1 LSCPQP
7 LKGTAG
13 AGDLIVMSASALAAI
28 WIAALLPGTAVI
40 VLVLVKRAAA
50 SHELEGAVPAAEA
63 ALPPVSDAQA
73 QSGNGSNLSHELL
86 LLRMSHD
93 LRSPLGSLVTL
104 CQLLVE
110 GDAGPLSMK
119 QRQYVE
125 VIRRSGQ
132 SVLGLVDDILDL
144 AAVESGR
151 SDVDVQTV
159 DLAAMVRQVAE
170 NHEAMGREKEIPVQV
185 SLRRESLPASADE
198 KRLRHL
204 LERMVEYLLSVTEQ
218 GYVELAVDDGDGKAV
233 VRVRNTHDGLSE
245 SARHTLALAYQDGG
259 HDADDSDEGQAPLPI
274 AIAARLARRIGLP
287 IEVRTGGEEG
297 LSLELSVPLA
307 EAGAR
312 VSPDAARP
320 RHAAGARILLV
331 DDDAAERSHVASRL
345 EEGGYAVTVAAS
357 GSEGL
362 ALLRDGH
369 FEAVVLDLV
378 MPGMSGLEVLR
389 AARSD
394 ERLAMLPFVVLSALY
409 ITRGERSVLGPAVAS
424 IVRKGDGTAD
434 ELLRALDR
442 ALAPAA
448 QPHAIGDGR
457 HA

>member
-1 LSCPQP
+1 
-7 LKGTAG
+7 
-13 AGDLIVMSASALAAI
+13 MSASALAAI

-40 VLVLVKRAAA
+40 VLVLVKRAAV
-50 SHELEGAVPAAEA
+50 SHDQGHHHDDEARPSDGAANPPAAHNGG
-63 ALPPVSDAQA
+63 PR
-73 QSGNGSNLSHELL
+73 SGDGSELSHDLL

-93 LRSPLGSLVTL
+93 LRGPLGSLVTL

-132 SVLGLVDDILDL
+132 SVLAMVDDILDL

-151 SDVDVQTV
+151 SDVEVGTF
-159 DLAAMVRQVAE
+159 DLAALVRQVAE
-170 NHEAMGREKEIPVQV
+170 NHEAAGRDKGIPVQV
-185 SLRRESLPASADE
+185 SLPREPLPASADE

-204 LERMVEYLLSVTEQ
+204 LERMVEHLLSATEH
-218 GYVELAVDDGDGKAV
+218 GYVEIAVDEAGGNGV

-245 SARHTLALAYQDGG
+245 SARRTLALAYQDGQDG
-259 HDADDSDEGQAPLPI
+259 DDNDEGATPLPI
-274 AIAARLARRIGLP
+274 AVAAHLARRIGLP
-287 IEVRTGGEEG
+287 IEVRTGDDEG

-312 VSPDAARP
+312 LSPEVARP

-331 DDDAAERSHVASRL
+331 DDDAAERLHVTARL
-345 EEGGYAVTVAAS
+345 EEVGHAVTAASS

-362 ALLRDGH
+362 ARLREGQFD
-369 FEAVVLDLV
+369 AVVLDLV
-378 MPGMSGLEVLR
+378 MPGLSGLEVLR
-389 AARSD
+389 AARTD
-394 ERLAMLPFVVLSALY
+394 QRLADLPFVVLSALY
-409 ITRGERSVLGPAVAS
+409 MTRSERAVLGPSVAS
-424 IVRKGDGTAD
+424 VVRKGDGTAD

-442 ALAPAA
+442 ALAPAT

>member
-1 LSCPQP
+1 M
-7 LKGTAG
+7 
-13 AGDLIVMSASALAAI
+13 GDLIAMSASALAAI
-28 WIAALLPGTAVI
+28 WIAALLPGTVVI
-40 VLVLVKRAAA
+40 VLVLVKRASA
-50 SHELEGAVPAAEA
+50 SHDLVDARPKADLAAPAAPDA
-63 ALPPVSDAQA
+63 APE
-73 QSGNGSNLSHELL
+73 SGNGAQLSHDLL

-144 AAVESGR
+144 TAVESGR
-151 SDVDVQTV
+151 SEVDVDTV
-159 DLAAMVRQVAE
+159 DLAGLVRQVAE
-170 NHEAMGREKEIPVQV
+170 SHEAVGREKGIPVQV
-185 SLRRESLPASADE
+185 SLGRESLPASADE

-204 LERMVEYLLSVTEQ
+204 LERMVEYLLSTTEH
-218 GYVELAVDDGDGKAV
+218 GYVEIAVDDTAGKAT

-245 SARHTLALAYQDGG
+245 SARRTLALAYHDG
-259 HDADDSDEGQAPLPI
+259 DDGDQADEGETPLPI

-287 IEVRTGGEEG
+287 IQVRTGNEEG
-297 LSLELSVPLA
+297 LSLELAVPLA

-312 VSPDAARP
+312 ISPDATRP
-320 RHAAGARILLV
+320 RHAAGAKILLV
-331 DDDAAERSHVASRL
+331 DDDAAERSHVTTRL
-345 EEGGYAVTVAAS
+345 EEDGYAVTAAAS

-362 ALLRDGH
+362 ALLRDGQ
-369 FEAVVLDLV
+369 FDAVVLDLV

-394 ERLAMLPFVVLSALY
+394 ERLALLPFVVLSALY
-409 ITRGERSVLGPAVAS
+409 ITRSERNVLGPAVAS
-424 IVRKGDGTAD
+424 VVRKGDGTAD

-442 ALAPAA
+442 ALAPGA

-457 HA
+457 HV

>member
-1 LSCPQP
+1 MRPV
-7 LKGTAG
+7 
-13 AGDLIVMSASALAAI
+13 VMSASALAAI

-40 VLVLVKRAAA
+40 VLVLVKRAAT
-50 SHELEGAVPAAEA
+50 SHDQDNRPDDARPSAEAVPPAAGHNGG
-63 ALPPVSDAQA
+63 AQN
-73 QSGNGSNLSHELL
+73 GNSADLSHDLL

-151 SDVDVQTV
+151 SEVDVDTL
-159 DLAAMVRQVAE
+159 DLAALARQVAE
-170 NHEAMGREKEIPVQV
+170 SHEAAGREKGIPIQV
-185 SLRRESLPASADE
+185 SLRHESLPATADE

-204 LERMVEYLLSVTEQ
+204 LERMVEYLLSTTEH
-218 GYVELAVDDGDGKAV
+218 GYVEIAVDDADGKAM

-245 SARHTLALAYQDGG
+245 SARRTLALAYQDG
-259 HDADDSDEGQAPLPI
+259 DDSDEGATPLPI

-287 IEVRTGGEEG
+287 IEVRTGDEEG

-331 DDDAAERSHVASRL
+331 DDDGAERSHVTSRL
-345 EEGGYAVTVAAS
+345 EEGGYAVTAAAS

-369 FEAVVLDLV
+369 FDAVVLDLV

-394 ERLAMLPFVVLSALY
+394 ERLAVLPFVVLSALY
-409 ITRGERSVLGPAVAS
+409 ITRSERSVLGPAVAS
-424 IVRKGDGTAD
+424 VVRKGDGTAD

-448 QPHAIGDGR
+448 PHAIGDGR

>member
-1 LSCPQP
+1 
-7 LKGTAG
+7 
-13 AGDLIVMSASALAAI
+13 MSASALAAI

-40 VLVLVKRAAA
+40 VLVLVKRAATSRDQDNRTDDA
-50 SHELEGAVPAAEA
+50 QLKAALGPPPAAHDGG
-63 ALPPVSDAQA
+63 PQA
-73 QSGNGSNLSHELL
+73 GNGSHLTQDLL

-151 SDVDVQTV
+151 SDVEVDTL
-159 DLAAMVRQVAE
+159 DLAALVRQVADG
-170 NHEAMGREKEIPVQV
+170 HEAAGREKGIPVQV

-204 LERMVEYLLSVTEQ
+204 LERMVEYLLSTTEH
-218 GYVELAVDDGDGKAV
+218 GYVEIAVEDAADKAV

-245 SARHTLALAYQDGG
+245 SARSTLALAYQDG
-259 HDADDSDEGQAPLPI
+259 DDSDEGAAPLPI

-287 IEVRTGGEEG
+287 IEVRTGAEEG

-312 VSPDAARP
+312 VSANATRP
-320 RHAAGARILLV
+320 RHAAGARILLI
-331 DDDAAERSHVASRL
+331 DDDAAERSHVTSRL
-345 EEGGYAVTVAAS
+345 EEGGYAITAAAS

-362 ALLRDGH
+362 ALLRDGQ
-369 FEAVVLDLV
+369 FDAVVLDLV

-394 ERLAMLPFVVLSALY
+394 ERLAVLPFVVLSALY
-409 ITRGERSVLGPAVAS
+409 ITRSERSVLGPAVAS
-424 IVRKGDGTAD
+424 VVRKGDGTAD

>member
-1 LSCPQP
+1 MRPV
-7 LKGTAG
+7 
-13 AGDLIVMSASALAAI
+13 VMSASALAAI

-50 SHELEGAVPAAEA
+50 SHEHEHETDGRRPSDGAANQPAAA
-63 ALPPVSDAQA
+63 HNGGPPN
-73 QSGNGSNLSHELL
+73 GNGADLSHDLL

-144 AAVESGR
+144 AAIESGR
-151 SDVDVQTV
+151 SDVDVDTV
-159 DLAAMVRQVAE
+159 DLAALVRQVAE
-170 NHEAMGREKEIPVQV
+170 SHEAVGREKGIPVQV

-204 LERMVEYLLSVTEQ
+204 LERMVEYLLSTTEH
-218 GYVELAVDDGDGKAV
+218 GYVEIAVDDSAGKAV

-245 SARHTLALAYQDGG
+245 SARRSLALAYQDGG
-259 HDADDSDEGQAPLPI
+259 DSDESAVPLPI
-274 AIAARLARRIGLP
+274 AIAARLARRVGLP
-287 IEVRTGGEEG
+287 IEVHTGADEG

-307 EAGAR
+307 QAGAR
-312 VSPDAARP
+312 LAPDAARP

-331 DDDAAERSHVASRL
+331 DDDAAERSHVSARL
-345 EEGGYAVTVAAS
+345 EEGGYVITAASS

-362 ALLRDGH
+362 SLLRDGQ
-369 FEAVVLDLV
+369 FDAVVLDLV

-394 ERLAMLPFVVLSALY
+394 ERLALLPFVVLSALY
-409 ITRGERSVLGPAVAS
+409 ITRSERAVLGPAVAS
-424 IVRKGDGTAD
+424 VVRKGDGTAD

-442 ALAPAA
+442 ALGPAP
-448 QPHAIGDGR
+448 QPHTIGDGR

>member
-1 LSCPQP
+1 VRP
-7 LKGTAG
+7 A
-13 AGDLIVMSASALAAI
+13 VMSASALAAI

-40 VLVLVKRAAA
+40 VLVLVRRAAA
-50 SHELEGAVPAAEA
+50 SNDGDQNDDARPKIDAAPRPAAA
-63 ALPPVSDAQA
+63 HDGGGQD
-73 QSGNGSNLSHELL
+73 GNGSDLSHDLL

-144 AAVESGR
+144 AAIESGR
-151 SDVDVQTV
+151 SDVDVDTI

-170 NHEAMGREKEIPVQV
+170 SHEAVGREKGIPVQV

-204 LERMVEYLLSVTEQ
+204 LERMVEYLLSTTEH
-218 GYVELAVDDGDGKAV
+218 GYVEIAVEDTAGKAV
-233 VRVRNTHDGLSE
+233 VRVQNTHDGFSE
-245 SARHTLALAYQDGG
+245 SARRTLALAYQDG
-259 HDADDSDEGQAPLPI
+259 DDSDEGAAPLPI

-287 IEVRTGGEEG
+287 IEVRTGADEG
-297 LSLELSVPLA
+297 LSLALSVPLA
-307 EAGAR
+307 QAGAR
-312 VSPDAARP
+312 LSPDAARP

-331 DDDAAERSHVASRL
+331 DDDAAERLHVTARL
-345 EEGGYAVTVAAS
+345 EEGGYAVTPASS
-357 GSEGL
+357 GSEAL
-362 ALLRDGH
+362 ALLRDGQ
-369 FEAVVLDLV
+369 FDAVVLDLV

-394 ERLAMLPFVVLSALY
+394 ERLAVLPFVVLSALY
-409 ITRGERSVLGPAVAS
+409 ITRSERSVLGPAVAS
-424 IVRKGDGTAD
+424 VVRKGDGTAD

-442 ALAPAA
+442 ALVPAA

>member
-1 LSCPQP
+1 
-7 LKGTAG
+7 
-13 AGDLIVMSASALAAI
+13 MSASALAAI

-40 VLVLVKRAAA
+40 VLVLVKRAAT
-50 SHELEGAVPAAEA
+50 SRDQDRGADDAPPRAQADP
-63 ALPPVSDAQA
+63 PPVAHDGGAQK
-73 QSGNGSNLSHELL
+73 GNGSDLSHDLL

-151 SDVDVQTV
+151 SEIDVDTL
-159 DLAAMVRQVAE
+159 DLAALVRQVAE
-170 NHEAMGREKEIPVQV
+170 SHEAAGREKGIPIQV

-198 KRLRHL
+198 RRLRHL
-204 LERMVEYLLSVTEQ
+204 LERMVEYLLSTTEH
-218 GYVELAVDDGDGKAV
+218 GYVEIAVDDAADKAV

-245 SARHTLALAYQDGG
+245 SARRTLALAYQDGQEG
-259 HDADDSDEGQAPLPI
+259 GESDEGSVPLPI

-287 IEVRTGGEEG
+287 IVVRTGEEEG
-297 LSLELSVPLA
+297 LSLELAVPLA

-320 RHAAGARILLV
+320 RHAAGARILLI
-331 DDDAAERSHVASRL
+331 DDDSAERSHVTARL
-345 EEGGYAVTVAAS
+345 EEGGYAVTAASS

-362 ALLRDGH
+362 ALLRDGQ
-369 FEAVVLDLV
+369 FDAVVLDLV

-389 AARSD
+389 AARAD
-394 ERLAMLPFVVLSALY
+394 ERLAVLPFVVLSALY
-409 ITRGERSVLGPAVAS
+409 ITRSERSVLGPAVAS
-424 IVRKGDGTAD
+424 VVRKGDGTAD

>member
-1 LSCPQP
+1 
-7 LKGTAG
+7 
-13 AGDLIVMSASALAAI
+13 M
-28 WIAALLPGTAVI
+28 
-40 VLVLVKRAAA
+40 LVLVKRAAV
-50 SHELEGAVPAAEA
+50 SHDQDHHHDDARPSDGAANPPAAHNGGA
-63 ALPPVSDAQA
+63 RSGDGSD
-73 QSGNGSNLSHELL
+73 LSHDLL

-93 LRSPLGSLVTL
+93 LRGPLGSLVTL

-132 SVLGLVDDILDL
+132 SVLAMVDDILDL

-151 SDVDVQTV
+151 SDVEVGTF
-159 DLAAMVRQVAE
+159 DLAALVRQIAE
-170 NHEAMGREKEIPVQV
+170 NHEAAGRDKGIPVQV
-185 SLRRESLPASADE
+185 SMPREPLPATADE

-204 LERMVEYLLSVTEQ
+204 LERMVEHLLSATEH
-218 GYVELAVDDGDGKAV
+218 GYVEIAVDEAGGNGV

-245 SARHTLALAYQDGG
+245 SARRTLALAYQDGQDG
-259 HDADDSDEGQAPLPI
+259 QDRQDGDDSDEGATPLPI

-287 IEVRTGGEEG
+287 IEVRTGDDEG
-297 LSLELSVPLA
+297 LSLELSVRLA

-312 VSPDAARP
+312 LSPEVARP

-331 DDDAAERSHVASRL
+331 DDDAAERLHVTARL
-345 EEGGYAVTVAAS
+345 EEVGYAVTAASS

-362 ALLRDGH
+362 TRLREGQFD
-369 FEAVVLDLV
+369 AVVLDLV
-378 MPGMSGLEVLR
+378 MPGLSGLEVLR
-389 AARSD
+389 AARTD
-394 ERLAMLPFVVLSALY
+394 QRLAELPFVVLSALY
-409 ITRGERSVLGPAVAS
+409 MTRSERAVLGPSVAS
-424 IVRKGDGTAD
+424 VVRKGDGTAD

-442 ALAPAA
+442 ALAPAT

>member
-1 LSCPQP
+1 
-7 LKGTAG
+7 
-13 AGDLIVMSASALAAI
+13 MSASALAAI

-50 SHELEGAVPAAEA
+50 SHDQDQDDDAPSIDAPSLDAPLGVHNGGAPSGDG
-63 ALPPVSDAQA
+63 SD
-73 QSGNGSNLSHELL
+73 LSPDLL

-132 SVLGLVDDILDL
+132 SVLAMVDDILDL

-151 SDVDVQTV
+151 TDVEVGTF
-159 DLAAMVRQVAE
+159 DLAALVREVAE
-170 NHEAMGREKEIPVQV
+170 SHEPAGREKGVALQA
-185 SLRRESLPASADE
+185 SLPREPLPASADE
-198 KRLRHL
+198 QRLRHL
-204 LERMVEYLLSVTEQ
+204 LERMVEHVLSATEHGYLEI
-218 GYVELAVDDGDGKAV
+218 AVDDVGGNAV
-233 VRVRNTHDGLSE
+233 VRIRNTPDGLSE
-245 SARHTLALAYQDGG
+245 SARRTLARASQEGDHGDE
-259 HDADDSDEGQAPLPI
+259 DATPLSI

-287 IEVRTGGEEG
+287 IVVRAGAEEG
-297 LSLELSVPLA
+297 ISLELSVPLA
-307 EAGAR
+307 QAGTR
-312 VSPDAARP
+312 VSPNATRL

-331 DDDAAERSHVASRL
+331 DDDAAERLHVTARL
-345 EEGGYAVTVAAS
+345 EEVGYAVTAASS

-362 ALLRDGH
+362 ARLREGRFD
-369 FEAVVLDLV
+369 AVVLDLV
-378 MPGMSGLEVLR
+378 MPGLSGLEVLR
-389 AARSD
+389 AARTD
-394 ERLAMLPFVVLSALY
+394 ERLAELPFVVLSALY
-409 ITRGERSVLGPAVAS
+409 ITRSERAVLGPAVAS
-424 IVRKGDGTAD
+424 VVRKGDGTAD

-442 ALAPAA
+442 ALSPAA
-448 QPHAIGDGR
+448 QPPAIGDGR

>member
-1 LSCPQP
+1 
-7 LKGTAG
+7 
-13 AGDLIVMSASALAAI
+13 MSASALAAI

-40 VLVLVKRAAA
+40 VLVLVKRAATSRDQE
-50 SHELEGAVPAAEA
+50 SHGDDAPSKAQADPLPAAH
-63 ALPPVSDAQA
+63 DGGGQK
-73 QSGNGSNLSHELL
+73 GNGSDLSHDLL

-144 AAVESGR
+144 AAIESGR
-151 SDVDVQTV
+151 SEVDVDTV
-159 DLAAMVRQVAE
+159 DLAALVRQVAE
-170 NHEAMGREKEIPVQV
+170 SHEAAGREKGIPIQV
-185 SLRRESLPASADE
+185 SLRRESLPARADE
-198 KRLRHL
+198 RRLRHL
-204 LERMVEYLLSVTEQ
+204 LERMVEYLLSTTEH
-218 GYVELAVDDGDGKAV
+218 GYVEIAVDDAAGKAAV
-233 VRVRNTHDGLSE
+233 CVRNTHDGLSE
-245 SARHTLALAYQDGG
+245 SARRTLALAYQDG
-259 HDADDSDEGQAPLPI
+259 DDSDEDATPLPI

-287 IEVRTGGEEG
+287 IEVRTGSEEG
-297 LSLELSVPLA
+297 LSLGLSVPLA

-312 VSPDAARP
+312 VSPDAMRP

-331 DDDAAERSHVASRL
+331 DDDAAERSHVTARL
-345 EEGGYAVTVAAS
+345 EESGYAVTAASS

-362 ALLRDGH
+362 ALLRDGQ
-369 FEAVVLDLV
+369 FDAVVLDLV

-394 ERLAMLPFVVLSALY
+394 ERLAVLPFVVLSALY
-409 ITRGERSVLGPAVAS
+409 ITRSERGVLGPAVAS
-424 IVRKGDGTAD
+424 VVRKGDGTAD

-442 ALAPAA
+442 ALAPQP

>member
-1 LSCPQP
+1 
-7 LKGTAG
+7 
-13 AGDLIVMSASALAAI
+13 MSASALAAI

-40 VLVLVKRAAA
+40 VLVLVKRAASQDRDHQRQDEEA
-50 SHELEGAVPAAEA
+50 GARPPEEA
-63 ALPPVSDAQA
+63 APPTAA
-73 QSGNGSNLSHELL
+73 HNGGAPNGHGADLSHDLL

-151 SDVDVQTV
+151 SDVDVDTV
-159 DLAAMVRQVAE
+159 DLAALVRQVAE
-170 NHEAMGREKEIPVQV
+170 SHDAVGREKGIPVQV
-185 SLRRESLPASADE
+185 SLRRESLPASADD

-204 LERMVEYLLSVTEQ
+204 LERMVEYLLSTTEH
-218 GYVELAVDDGDGKAV
+218 GYVEIAVEEIDGKALV
-233 VRVRNTHDGLSE
+233 SVRNTHDGLSE
-245 SARHTLALAYQDGG
+245 SARRTLALAYQDG
-259 HDADDSDEGQAPLPI
+259 DDSDEGRAPLPI
-274 AIAARLARRIGLP
+274 AIAARLARLIGLP
-287 IEVRTGGEEG
+287 IEVRTGGDEG

-307 EAGAR
+307 QAGAR
-312 VSPDAARP
+312 VSPDASRP
-320 RHAAGARILLV
+320 RHGAGARILLV
-331 DDDAAERSHVASRL
+331 DDDSAERLHVTARL
-345 EEGGYAVTVAAS
+345 EEIGYAVTAASS

-362 ALLRDGH
+362 SLLRDGH
-369 FEAVVLDLV
+369 FDAVVLDLV

-394 ERLAMLPFVVLSALY
+394 ERLALLPFVVLSALY
-409 ITRGERSVLGPAVAS
+409 ITRSERAVLGPAVAS
-424 IVRKGDGTAD
+424 VVRKGDGTAD

>member
-1 LSCPQP
+1 
-7 LKGTAG
+7 
-13 AGDLIVMSASALAAI
+13 
-28 WIAALLPGTAVI
+28 
-40 VLVLVKRAAA
+40 
-50 SHELEGAVPAAEA
+50 
-63 ALPPVSDAQA
+63 
-73 QSGNGSNLSHELL
+73 
-86 LLRMSHD
+86 MSHD

-151 SDVDVQTV
+151 SDVDVDTV
-159 DLAAMVRQVAE
+159 DLAALVRQVAE
-170 NHEAMGREKEIPVQV
+170 SHEAVGREKGIPVQV

-204 LERMVEYLLSVTEQ
+204 LERMVEYLLSATEH
-218 GYVELAVDDGDGKAV
+218 GYVEIAVDDRAGKAAV
-233 VRVRNTHDGLSE
+233 CVRNTHDGLSE
-245 SARHTLALAYQDGG
+245 SARRTLALAYQDG
-259 HDADDSDEGQAPLPI
+259 DEGDEGAAPLPM

-287 IEVRTGGEEG
+287 IEVRTGGDEG
-297 LSLELSVPLA
+297 LSLELAVPLA

-312 VSPDAARP
+312 VPADATRP

-331 DDDAAERSHVASRL
+331 DDDAAERSHVTARL
-345 EEGGYAVTVAAS
+345 EEGGYAVTAAAS

-369 FEAVVLDLV
+369 FDAVVLDLV

-394 ERLAMLPFVVLSALY
+394 ERLTLLPFVVLSALY
-409 ITRGERSVLGPAVAS
+409 ITRSERSVLGPAVAS
-424 IVRKGDGTAD
+424 VVRKGDGTAD

>member
-1 LSCPQP
+1 
-7 LKGTAG
+7 
-13 AGDLIVMSASALAAI
+13 MSASALAAI

-40 VLVLVKRAAA
+40 VLVLVKRAASSREEDNGIDDPQPA
-50 SHELEGAVPAAEA
+50 AGPVPAG
-63 ALPPVSDAQA
+63 PHGGAQD
-73 QSGNGSNLSHELL
+73 GNGSDLSHDLL

-151 SDVDVQTV
+151 SEIDVDTL
-159 DLAAMVRQVAE
+159 DLAALVRQVADS
-170 NHEAMGREKEIPVQV
+170 HEAAGREKGIPIQV

-204 LERMVEYLLSVTEQ
+204 LERMVEYLLSTTEH
-218 GYVELAVDDGDGKAV
+218 GYVEIAVDDAAEKAV

-245 SARHTLALAYQDGG
+245 SARRTLALAYQDG
-259 HDADDSDEGQAPLPI
+259 DDSDEGAAPLPI

-287 IEVRTGGEEG
+287 IEVRTGDEEG
-297 LSLELSVPLA
+297 LSLELAVPLA

-312 VSPDAARP
+312 VSPDAARL
-320 RHAAGARILLV
+320 RHAAGARILLI
-331 DDDAAERSHVASRL
+331 DDDAAERSHVTARL
-345 EEGGYAVTVAAS
+345 EEGGYAVTAASS

-362 ALLRDGH
+362 ALLRDGQ
-369 FEAVVLDLV
+369 FDAVVLDLV

-389 AARSD
+389 AARAD
-394 ERLAMLPFVVLSALY
+394 ERLAVLPFVVLSALY
-409 ITRGERSVLGPAVAS
+409 ITRSERSVLGPAVAS
-424 IVRKGDGTAD
+424 VVRKGDGTAD

-442 ALAPAA
+442 ALAPA

>member
-1 LSCPQP
+1 M
-7 LKGTAG
+7 T
-13 AGDLIVMSASALAAI
+13 ASALAAI

-40 VLVLVKRAAA
+40 VLVLVKRAATSRDQHNRTDDA
-50 SHELEGAVPAAEA
+50 QPKPGAVPPPAAHN
-63 ALPPVSDAQA
+63 DGGQD
-73 QSGNGSNLSHELL
+73 GNGTDLSHDLL

-151 SDVDVQTV
+151 SEIDVDTL
-159 DLAAMVRQVAE
+159 DLPALVRQVADS
-170 NHEAMGREKEIPVQV
+170 HEAAGREKGIPIQV

-204 LERMVEYLLSVTEQ
+204 LERMVEYLLSTTEH
-218 GYVELAVDDGDGKAV
+218 GYVEIAVDDAADKAV

-245 SARHTLALAYQDGG
+245 SARRTLALAYQDGQDG
-259 HDADDSDEGQAPLPI
+259 DDSDEGSVPLPI

-287 IEVRTGGEEG
+287 IGVRTGNEEG
-297 LSLELSVPLA
+297 LSLELAVPLA

-320 RHAAGARILLV
+320 RHAAGARILLI
-331 DDDAAERSHVASRL
+331 DDDSAERSHVTARL
-345 EEGGYAVTVAAS
+345 EEGGYAVTAAS
-357 GSEGL
+357 SGGEGL

-369 FEAVVLDLV
+369 FDAVVLDLV

-389 AARSD
+389 AARAD
-394 ERLAMLPFVVLSALY
+394 ERLAVLPFVVLSALY
-409 ITRGERSVLGPAVAS
+409 ITRSERSVLGPAVAS
-424 IVRKGDGTAD
+424 VVRKGDGTAD

>member
-1 LSCPQP
+1 
-7 LKGTAG
+7 
-13 AGDLIVMSASALAAI
+13 MSASALAAI

-50 SHELEGAVPAAEA
+50 SQDEEKDAARPDAAATAPAHDGDGKS
-63 ALPPVSDAQA
+63 V
-73 QSGNGSNLSHELL
+73 NGSQLSHDLL

-151 SDVDVQTV
+151 SDVDVDTV
-159 DLAAMVRQVAE
+159 DLAALVRQVAE
-170 NHEAMGREKEIPVQV
+170 SHEAAGREKGIPVQV
-185 SLRRESLPASADE
+185 SLGRESLPASADE

-204 LERMVEYLLSVTEQ
+204 LDRMVEYLLSTTEH
-218 GYVELAVDDGDGKAV
+218 GYVEIALDDAAGKAM

-245 SARHTLALAYQDGG
+245 SARRTLALAYQDGDQG
-259 HDADDSDEGQAPLPI
+259 DEGETTPLPI

-287 IEVRTGGEEG
+287 IEVRTGDEEG
-297 LSLELSVPLA
+297 LSLELAVPLA

-312 VSPDAARP
+312 LSADATRP

-331 DDDAAERSHVASRL
+331 DDDATERSHVTARL
-345 EEGGYAVTVAAS
+345 EESGYAVTAAAS

-394 ERLAMLPFVVLSALY
+394 ERLAALPFVVLSALY
-409 ITRGERSVLGPAVAS
+409 ITRSERTVLGPAVAS
-424 IVRKGDGTAD
+424 VVRKGDGTAD

-442 ALAPAA
+442 ALGPAA

>member
-1 LSCPQP
+1 
-7 LKGTAG
+7 
-13 AGDLIVMSASALAAI
+13 MSASALAAI

-40 VLVLVKRAAA
+40 VLVLVKRAAT
-50 SHELEGAVPAAEA
+50 SHDNDHQGDDAPPSHGVAHPPGGHNGGAQ
-63 ALPPVSDAQA
+63 D
-73 QSGNGSNLSHELL
+73 GNGSDLSQDLL

-144 AAVESGR
+144 AALESGR
-151 SDVDVQTV
+151 SDVDVDTV
-159 DLAAMVRQVAE
+159 DLSALVRQVAE
-170 NHEAMGREKEIPVQV
+170 SHEAVGREKGIPVQV

-204 LERMVEYLLSVTEQ
+204 LERMVEYLLSTTEH
-218 GYVELAVDDGDGKAV
+218 GYVEIAVDDTPGKAI

-245 SARHTLALAYQDGG
+245 SARHTLAFAYQDG
-259 HDADDSDEGQAPLPI
+259 DDSDEGSAPLPI

-287 IEVRTGGEEG
+287 IEVRTGSDEG

-307 EAGAR
+307 EVGAR
-312 VSPDAARP
+312 VPPDMARL
-320 RHAAGARILLV
+320 RHAAGARLLLV
-331 DDDAAERSHVASRL
+331 DDDAAERLHVTTRL
-345 EEGGYAVTVAAS
+345 EEVGYAVTAASS

-362 ALLRDGH
+362 SLLRDGQ
-369 FEAVVLDLV
+369 FDAVVLDLV

-394 ERLAMLPFVVLSALY
+394 ERLALLPFVVLSALY
-409 ITRGERSVLGPAVAS
+409 ITRSERAVLGPAVAS
-424 IVRKGDGTAD
+424 VVRKGDGTAD

-448 QPHAIGDGR
+448 QPQASGDGR

>member
-1 LSCPQP
+1 M
-7 LKGTAG
+7 
-13 AGDLIVMSASALAAI
+13 GDLIAMSASALAAI

-50 SHELEGAVPAAEA
+50 SHDEGTDKSRSTADAASPAGHDG
-63 ALPPVSDAQA
+63 DAKT
-73 QSGNGSNLSHELL
+73 NGSDVSHDLL

-151 SDVDVQTV
+151 SDVDVDTV
-159 DLAAMVRQVAE
+159 DLAALVRQVAE
-170 NHEAMGREKEIPVQV
+170 SHEAAGREKGIPVQV

-204 LERMVEYLLSVTEQ
+204 LERMVEYLLSTTEH
-218 GYVELAVDDGDGKAV
+218 GYVEIAVDETAGKAI
-233 VRVRNTHDGLSE
+233 VRVRNTPDGLSE
-245 SARHTLALAYQDGG
+245 SARRTLALAYRDG
-259 HDADDSDEGQAPLPI
+259 DDGEEGETPLPI

-287 IEVRTGGEEG
+287 IEVRTGNEEG
-297 LSLELSVPLA
+297 LSLELAVPLA

-312 VSPDAARP
+312 VSPDAIRP

-331 DDDAAERSHVASRL
+331 DDDGAERSHVTTRL
-345 EEGGYAVTVAAS
+345 EEGGYFVTAAAS

-369 FEAVVLDLV
+369 FDAVVLDLV

-394 ERLAMLPFVVLSALY
+394 ERLAVLPFVVLSALY
-409 ITRGERSVLGPAVAS
+409 ITRSERSVLGPAVAS
-424 IVRKGDGTAD
+424 VVRKGDGTAD

-457 HA
+457 RA

>member
-1 LSCPQP
+1 
-7 LKGTAG
+7 
-13 AGDLIVMSASALAAI
+13 MSASALAAI

-50 SHELEGAVPAAEA
+50 SHDLDGARPNADAAPPAAQDGG
-63 ALPPVSDAQA
+63 SA
-73 QSGNGSNLSHELL
+73 QSGNGSNGSHDLL

-104 CQLLVE
+104 CQLLVQ

-119 QRQYVE
+119 QRQYGE
-125 VIRRSGQ
+125 EIRRSGQ
-132 SVLGLVDDILDL
+132 AVLGLVYGILDL

-151 SDVDVQTV
+151 SDIDVDTV
-159 DLAAMVRQVAE
+159 DLAALVRQVAE
-170 NHEAMGREKEIPVQV
+170 SHEALGREKGIPVQV
-185 SLRRESLPASADE
+185 SLGRESLPASADE

-204 LERMVEYLLSVTEQ
+204 LERMVEYLLSTTEH
-218 GYVELAVDDGDGKAV
+218 GYVELAVDDTAGKAI

-245 SARHTLALAYQDGG
+245 SARRTLDLAYHDG
-259 HDADDSDEGQAPLPI
+259 DDGDHAEEAATPLPI

-287 IEVRTGGEEG
+287 IEVRTGDDEG
-297 LSLELSVPLA
+297 LSLELAVPLA

-312 VSPDAARP
+312 VSPDAMRP

-394 ERLAMLPFVVLSALY
+394 ERLAGLPFVVLSALY
-409 ITRGERSVLGPAVAS
+409 ITRSERSVLGPAVAS
-424 IVRKGDGTAD
+424 VVRKGDGTAD